1 MAHFR
6 ESNAVFLEVL
16 EPPIAEGVPIELD
29 IFDGAS
35 PATLLATLEGAK
47 DIALQQELNKPGS
60 ASFRINR
67 HDPKATSAVVDRE
80 NLAKLKVGG
89 KYRFAFWMR
98 ERKIEVLQEG
108 EEEQEYWSIG
118 GPGALQY
125 VDRGE
130 MWTVSYLGD
139 NPIGGVWDLGNAF
152 GGNSVGQMA
161 RRVIDE
167 QLAKTP
173 SPMGLLTTN
182 WTYDV
187 DSQGNAWSDSADLE
201 VNVGDNVLDV
211 LGLLT
216 GLGLDIRM
224 RHDLLLEAFVELGR
238 HYDVASAPELPVVFR
253 GGQNV
258 TTSLSRR
265 SQGGIASRALVKG
278 AGDAVVEVVRP
289 DIEADPYVGRREIFL
304 SVSNAKDATTMQ
316 RAGEAELSG
325 RLADTEAISFGV
337 AHGTG
342 PGEYEPW
349 VHYDIGDWITL
360 DEPGVYDLASYRIVG
375 WSIKQVEDDYE
386 VFLDCNSVEYEDLL
400 KLARKAGLDSAGG
413 STGGSSTS
421 QGGGGGGS
429 TSSSSKVAAE
439 LGDSAGYLY
448 DKLAAGSGIVKSLAG
463 VAGSRTVSIALAALG
478 LDALSDV
485 DTTTTPPTDGQ
496 TLVYDLASSL
506 WKPGAASGG
515 GAGSALPAPDY
526 SESNAAISASTSQAI
541 LTRTILGLAAGRYLL
556 LGKAWIWSSGVGT
569 LRLRAN
575 GVQVGGDDD
584 PRNDVAQRILFGY
597 YDHPGGD
604 VTFDI
609 YHAQESGTTVYGT
622 GGDPRFGRE
631 LLVVPLASTSAV
643 GPATGPAF
651 PGAPAVGSTFYR
663 SDLDL
668 HFVYDG
674 TRWKTVQEYSISWI
688 RRGGDMPWT
697 ASTTFGHAPLTG
709 RVYLERMISS
719 AYVTAA
725 GTATDYWNLQLA
737 KNTPANA
744 QTIVA
749 TQDTKL
755 AVANNWLRQVTE
767 LDVEADA
774 ATHAAWYGMA
784 TKVGN
789 PGSLYLGFE
798 VLYRRVET

>member
-67 HDPKATSAVVDRE
+67 HDPKATSAIVDRE

-108 EEEQEYWSIG
+108 EEEAEYWSIG

-139 NPIGGVWDLGNAF
+139 NPIEGVWDLGNAF

-253 GGQNV
+253 GGQNI
-258 TTSLSRR
+258 TTSLTRR

-360 DEPGVYDLASYRIVG
+360 DETGVYDLASYRIVG

-386 VFLDCNSVEYEDLL
+386 IFLDCNSVEYEDLL
-400 KLARKAGLDSAGG
+400 KLARKAGLDGAGG
-413 STGGSSTS
+413 STGGSSTVGA
-421 QGGGGGGS
+421 GGGGGGS
-429 TSSSSKVAAE
+429 TASSSKVAVE
-439 LGDSAGYLY
+439 LGDTAGYLY
-448 DKLAAGSGIVKSLAG
+448 DKLLAGSGIVKSLAG
-463 VAGSRTVSIALAALG
+463 VAGSRKVEISLGALALALDS
-478 LDALSDV
+478 LTDV

-496 TLVYDLASSL
+496 ALVFDSASGL
-506 WKPGAASGG
+506 WKPGTVGG
-515 GAGSALPAPDY
+515 GGGGGGWALVLDENGSSLANWQEHLGDWTTDGVQITSPLAPTNQRLRYTTKTPHGGGLVYEAEFFFPTAGQGTGVDVGAGLVVGTDASMNPGGLAVQFFPNRALTVQVER
-526 SESNAAISASTSQAI
+526 SEQLAIVSFAAAVPFDAWNKLRI
-541 LTRTILGLAAGRYLL
+541 LTG
-556 LGKAWIWSSGVGT
+556 GVYT
-569 LRLRAN
+569 SVYAN
-575 GVQVGGDDD
+575 GVL
-584 PRNDVAQRILFGY
+584 I
-597 YDHPGGD
+597 
-604 VTFDI
+604 
-609 YHAQESGTTVYGT
+609 GT
-622 GGDPRFGRE
+622 GRTDASGLGD
-631 LLVVPLASTSAV
+631 
-643 GPATGPAF
+643 
-651 PGAPAVGSTFYR
+651 
-663 SDLDL
+663 
-668 HFVYDG
+668 
-674 TRWKTVQEYSISWI
+674 
-688 RRGGDMPWT
+688 
-697 ASTTFGHAPLTG
+697 LT
-709 RVYLERMISS
+709 
-719 AYVTAA
+719 
-725 GTATDYWNLQLA
+725 
-737 KNTPANA
+737 
-744 QTIVA
+744 
-749 TQDTKL
+749 
-755 AVANNWLRQVTE
+755 
-767 LDVEADA
+767 
-774 ATHAAWYGMA
+774 
-784 TKVGN
+784 
-789 PGSLYLGFE
+789 YLGLRSYNSLVHFRNIKAWTP
-798 VLYRRVET
+798 VLPA